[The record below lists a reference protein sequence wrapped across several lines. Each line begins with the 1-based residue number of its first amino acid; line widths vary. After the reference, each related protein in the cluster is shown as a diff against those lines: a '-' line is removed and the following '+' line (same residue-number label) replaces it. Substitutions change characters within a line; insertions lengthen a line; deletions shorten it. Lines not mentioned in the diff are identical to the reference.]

1 MSALDKTPVNKNFLS
16 PLNFQFQ
23 LKRAPYLNFF
33 IQSITLPAIS
43 ITFAEIPSPTLAIP
57 YSLGHLNYDNLEI
70 TFKIDE
76 DFQNY
81 MEIHD
86 WLRSLGQLDTALGY
100 KTLQNNSKTT
110 GDTLR
115 SDITL
120 IINDALKNPN
130 YEVTFVDCF
139 PLALGQASFQTT
151 DDTVNYVT
159 ASAVFKYAY
168 FNIVK
173 L

>member
-23 LKRAPYLNFF
+23 LKRVPYLNFF

-43 ITFAEIPSPTLAIP
+43 ITATEIPSPTLAIP
-57 YSLGHLNYDNLEI
+57 YSLGHLNYDHLEI
-70 TFKIDE
+70 SFKIDE

-86 WLRSLGQLDTALGY
+86 WLRSLGQLDTPIGY
-100 KTLQNNSKTT
+100 KTLQDNSKTT
-110 GDTLR
+110 GDTLK

-130 YEVTFVDCF
+130 YEITFVDCF
-139 PLALGQASFQTT
+139 PLALGQANFQTT
-151 DDTVNYVT
+151 DDSVNYVT
-159 ASAVFKYAY
+159 ASAVFKYTY
-168 FNIVK
+168 FNIIK